1 MLNWLKEILGE
12 SYTEDIDKSVSSKI
26 GELFV
31 SKEDFNK
38 KVSDVKTKDETIK
51 ELNGQIKDRDKQLDD
66 LKKSSGDNDD
76 LKKQIEQ
83 LQADNKTTKDNYE
96 AKIAEMKLNSVVESV
111 LRDSGAKD
119 SISVKAHLAEFLK
132 EAKVG
137 DDGKVT
143 GLSEKIEELKT
154 ADTTSFLFSD
164 DSSSEGGL
172 SGAKAAET
180 GTGNGGG
187 NPPGKK
193 IEEMTYEDFVKQ
205 ETQGQ

>member
-1 MLNWLKEILGE
+1 MTSFPIIRLQRTSPDGFA
-12 SYTEDIDKSVSSKI
+12 SKSP
-26 GELFV
+26 
-31 SKEDFNK
+31 
-38 KVSDVKTKDETIK
+38 
-51 ELNGQIKDRDKQLDD
+51 
-66 LKKSSGDNDD
+66 
-76 LKKQIEQ
+76 
-83 LQADNKTTKDNYE
+83 
-96 AKIAEMKLNSVVESV
+96 
-111 LRDSGAKD
+111 
-119 SISVKAHLAEFLK
+119 LA
-132 EAKVG
+132 
-137 DDGKVT
+137 
-143 GLSEKIEELKT
+143 LKT